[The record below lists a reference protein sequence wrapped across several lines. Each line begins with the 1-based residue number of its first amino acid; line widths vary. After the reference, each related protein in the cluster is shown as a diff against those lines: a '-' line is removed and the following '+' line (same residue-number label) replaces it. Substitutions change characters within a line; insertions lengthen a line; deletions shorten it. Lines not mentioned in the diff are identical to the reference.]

1 MLAFET
7 PKFLEGF
14 LRWVV
19 FLLKEGTQAGR
30 RQSVLMTFW
39 PPSPLSHLL
48 FRCGLGMSLTN
59 GFLVG
64 HCGRSSFKVCSRRGG
79 VCLIRM
85 RTVDVGSAISLRSR
99 RHFQALKL

>member
-1 MLAFET
+1 MSAFGT

-14 LRWVV
+14 LRGVI

-48 FRCGLGMSLTN
+48 FRCGLGMSLTMD
-59 GFLVG
+59 
-64 HCGRSSFKVCSRRGG
+64 SS
-79 VCLIRM
+79 
-85 RTVDVGSAISLRSR
+85 SAIVVAPHSRSAR
-99 RHFQALKL
+99 AEGECA